1 MSERSPRAESSRRES
16 ERVPVQ
22 LRPGPER
29 SDRLVRI
36 LKEVDVVQAAP
47 DDEFLGQCVE
57 SCEPCRK
64 DGRPKRC
71 CGWHTVIDRK
81 ILSFGPLTY
90 GGDRQIRLELLGG
103 LRLPTARPRQA
114 ARLGRVAARSFG
126 DYLGGFRG
134 RGEKLLE
141 RHHLDLANAG
151 SPGQAG
157 PVWHLQLGG
166 NPAGSVDP
174 TETGWLDLPRWPTAP
189 MDLTLAIEFLAYSF
203 FPEKWVQLNDRGD
216 WFRLMVGA
224 EQLVVS
230 HFAKHM
236 ADHFRREASNRDRTW
251 LAAQDNESGAFD
263 PRPISS

>member
-1 MSERSPRAESSRRES
+1 MSEYLYTCARARRDLVE
-16 ERVPVQ
+16 
-22 LRPGPER
+22 
-29 SDRLVRI
+29 LVRI
-36 LKEVDVVQAAP
+36 LKEVDILQAAP
-47 DDEFLGQCVE
+47 DDEFLHQCIE

-64 DGRPKRC
+64 DGRPRRC

-81 ILSFGPLTY
+81 VLSFGPLTY
-90 GGDRQIRLELLGG
+90 GGDRQIRLELSADCSYRRPAPGRQPAWDESPLGASVIT
-103 LRLPTARPRQA
+103 LE
-114 ARLGRVAARSFG
+114 VFG
-126 DYLGGFRG
+126 V
-134 RGEKLLE
+134 EAEELLE

-157 PVWHLQLGG
+157 PVWHLQIGG

-174 TETGWLDLPRWPTAP
+174 TETGWFDLPRWPTAP

-203 FPEKWVQLNDRGD
+203 FPEKWAQLNDRGD

-230 HFAKHM
+230 HFAEHM

-263 PRPISS
+263 PRPVSS

>member
-1 MSERSPRAESSRRES
+1 VSEYLYNCARARKDLTE
-16 ERVPVQ
+16 
-22 LRPGPER
+22 
-29 SDRLVRI
+29 LVRI
-36 LKEVDVVQAAP
+36 LKEVDVLQAAP

-81 ILSFGPLTY
+81 VLSFGPLTY
-90 GGDRQIRLELLGG
+90 GGDRQIRLELSADCDYRRLAPGRQPAWGKSPLGASVIT
-103 LRLPTARPRQA
+103 LE
-114 ARLGRVAARSFG
+114 VFG
-126 DYLGGFRG
+126 VEA
-134 RGEKLLE
+134 EKLLE

-157 PVWHLQLGG
+157 PVWHLQMGG

-230 HFAKHM
+230 HFAEHM
-236 ADHFRREASNRDRTW
+236 ADHFRREADNRDRTW